1 MSRTLSIK
9 HKLTIKTKKTMNSL
23 KQITENIIKS
33 RNNNQ
38 IPEFNDMKD
47 LIECAIWL
55 KDENEDKTKDYNF
68 SIIEF

>member
-1 MSRTLSIK
+1 
-9 HKLTIKTKKTMNSL
+9 MNSL